1 MKKKYL
7 LATLVVSLFVVSGCG
22 AQQQSDVD
30 SGSQSVNDSTKQG
43 SVAVDENRK
52 AAAGNTADQSLL
64 DWVKNALGMTS
75 EYDAPNSVNEQLA
88 DGKTTTG
95 IGEYSA
101 DGVATDDSVA
111 NKKSGAGVGYKEAS
125 VDANTSTNLSK
136 YKNTDVEF
144 VSYPSQTISENT
156 AMVFSNLSCNSG
168 ITIQFNLSVNEKQF
182 SSECVSAGGSWSVNS
197 KDLGLSASKTP
208 YKMEVVSQAYAED
221 GTKLSAVSQEVS
233 VTVTTGADEK
243 QDSAK
248 YDNQGNGTTY
258 ETAVVYEADNTVFSA
273 IVPAVVSVA
282 ENDVG
287 SDISVGFRVLN
298 AKNGMIAT
306 IKASGDDGKADV
318 VLTGG
323 DNSLKATLSGES
335 SGEPSLKHVY
345 SGGEDSL
352 EEVGP
357 IHCTTDQ
364 GKPAS
369 SDYYGTVLYKLSL
382 TGI

>member
-1 MKKKYL
+1 MKKRYL
-7 LATLVVSLFVVSGCG
+7 LVAFATSIFVVSGCG
-22 AQQQSDVD
+22 VGQESELQAET
-30 SGSQSVNDSTKQG
+30 QSVGESTEQDVVSVDGSMKKSHGTNDS
-43 SVAVDENRK
+43 
-52 AAAGNTADQSLL
+52 LL
-64 DWVKNALGMTS
+64 NWVRDALGMTS
-75 EYDAPNSVNEQLA
+75 EYDVPNSTSELKA
-88 DGKTTTG
+88 DGKAKDG

-101 DGVATDDSVA
+101 DGISAGDAVAK
-111 NKKSGAGVGYKEAS
+111 KKSDAGVDYKETS
-125 VDANTSTNLSK
+125 VDTNTSTNLSK
-136 YKNTDVEF
+136 YKNTNVEF
-144 VSYPSQTISENT
+144 VSYPSQTISANT

-168 ITIQFNLSVNEKQF
+168 VTIQFSLSVDGKQF
-182 SSECVSAGGSWSVNS
+182 VSERVNAGGSWSVNS
-197 KDLGLSASKTP
+197 KDLGLGTSKTP

-233 VTVTTGADEK
+233 VTVTEGAAEK
-243 QDSAK
+243 QTSEK

-258 ETAVVYEADNTVFSA
+258 ETAVVYEADNTIFSA
-273 IVPAVVSVA
+273 VVPAVVSVA

-298 AKNGMIAT
+298 AKKGMIAT

-369 SDYYGTVLYKLSL
+369 SDYFGTVLYKLSL

>member
-1 MKKKYL
+1 MKKRYL
-7 LATLVVSLFVVSGCG
+7 LVAFATSIFVVSGCG
-22 AQQQSDVD
+22 EQQKSELQAET
-30 SGSQSVNDSTKQG
+30 QSVDESTEQNAVSVDGSMKKSHGTNDS
-43 SVAVDENRK
+43 
-52 AAAGNTADQSLL
+52 LL
-64 DWVKNALGMTS
+64 NWVRNALGMTS
-75 EYDAPNSVNEQLA
+75 EYDVPNSTSELKA
-88 DGKTTTG
+88 DGKAKDG

-101 DGVATDDSVA
+101 DGIAAGDAVAK
-111 NKKSGAGVGYKEAS
+111 KKSDAGVGYKETS
-125 VDANTSTNLSK
+125 VDTNTSTNLSK
-136 YKNTDVEF
+136 YKNTNVEF
-144 VSYPSQTISENT
+144 VSYPSQTISANT

-168 ITIQFNLSVNEKQF
+168 VTIQFSLSVNGKQF
-182 SSECVSAGGSWSVNS
+182 VSERVNAGGSWSVNS
-197 KDLGLSASKTP
+197 KDLGLGTSKTP

-233 VTVTTGADEK
+233 VTVTEGAAEK
-243 QDSAK
+243 QTSEK

-258 ETAVVYEADNTVFSA
+258 ETAVVYEADNTIFSA
-273 IVPAVVSVA
+273 VVPAVVSVA

-298 AKNGMIAT
+298 AKKGMIAT

-369 SDYYGTVLYKLSL
+369 SDYFGTVLYKLSL